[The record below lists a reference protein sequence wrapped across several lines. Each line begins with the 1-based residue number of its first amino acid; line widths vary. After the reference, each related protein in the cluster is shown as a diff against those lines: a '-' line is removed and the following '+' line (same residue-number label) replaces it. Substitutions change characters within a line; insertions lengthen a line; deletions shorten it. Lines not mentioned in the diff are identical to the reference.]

1 MYMEAASTARTVGG
15 TRIRLALTIL
25 WGLGVAK
32 AGVGDK
38 AGDGIGGVT

>member
-1 MYMEAASTARTVGG
+1 MYMEAASTTRTVGG
-15 TRIRLALTIL
+15 TRIRLALMIL

-32 AGVGDK
+32 AVVGDK